1 MSDSTRFLST
11 WQKISDLSRQQFL
24 TQQGK
29 KSHTQHSKQSLTQ
42 EGNNFWE
49 NEATISDS
57 ARQTVSSKL
66 SKKLCCCFIV
76 KFMPYQKE
84 RICIYNE
91 KSLRIL
97 LIILSHNIWQIF
109 IVVQPAYIFRRTSPV
124 LCILTHFLGH
134 LLLSNFLEKK
144 KK

>member
-97 LIILSHNIWQIF
+97 LIILSHNIWQI
-109 IVVQPAYIFRRTSPV
+109 RRTSPV